1 MAIFESM
8 MFLFPYGG
16 ICIHF
21 LVGIILFLVGD
32 GLYLQLPCCQFPVGR
47 CVTSRLGEREFWC
60 SQLVAGTI
68 CWQTCP
74 EGDRK
79 KTRYWS
85 LTVKPLKIGP
95 FAKMENSR
103 NNHPCFLG
111 AMLNFG
117 GVVSFLGVFFS
128 QPNWMNRLF
137 DGLFLWGP
145 LNKNTFIF
153 QGVLG
158 LQGWEA
164 SIWMEANHLWT
175 SFPAGICL
183 LGGRLSGAYLWRDFN
198 TFANNQEWT
207 LDQWNKT
214 QKNTLTDFFF
224 FGGGLY
230 LHIPLL
236 YSYIPSC

>member
-1 MAIFESM
+1 
-8 MFLFPYGG
+8 MFFGG
-16 ICIHF
+16 E
-21 LVGIILFLVGD
+21 L
-32 GLYLQLPCCQFPVGR
+32 
-47 CVTSRLGEREFWC
+47 
-60 SQLVAGTI
+60 
-68 CWQTCP
+68 
-74 EGDRK
+74 
-79 KTRYWS
+79 
-85 LTVKPLKIGP
+85 
-95 FAKMENSR
+95 
-103 NNHPCFLG
+103 
-111 AMLNFG
+111 LNFG

-198 TFANNQEWT
+198 TFVNNQEWT

-224 FGGGLY
+224 DCICTYLY
-230 LHIPLL
+230 YIHIFPLVRDDL
-236 YSYIPSC
+236 SPSFMGSNKPVTLWAMGFY

>member
-1 MAIFESM
+1 
-8 MFLFPYGG
+8 
-16 ICIHF
+16 
-21 LVGIILFLVGD
+21 
-32 GLYLQLPCCQFPVGR
+32 
-47 CVTSRLGEREFWC
+47 
-60 SQLVAGTI
+60 
-68 CWQTCP
+68 
-74 EGDRK
+74 
-79 KTRYWS
+79 
-85 LTVKPLKIGP
+85 
-95 FAKMENSR
+95 MENSVFQPSMFFGGYVELWR
-103 NNHPCFLG
+103 CSEFLG
-111 AMLNFG
+111 C
-117 GVVSFLGVFFS
+117 FFS

-198 TFANNQEWT
+198 TFVNNQEWT

-214 QKNTLTDFFF
+214 QKKHFDRFFF
-224 FGGGLY
+224 LGGDCICTYLY
-230 LHIPLL
+230 YIHIFPLVFQGWFKPL
-236 YSYIPSC
+236 IHG

>member
-1 MAIFESM
+1 
-8 MFLFPYGG
+8 
-16 ICIHF
+16 
-21 LVGIILFLVGD
+21 
-32 GLYLQLPCCQFPVGR
+32 
-47 CVTSRLGEREFWC
+47 
-60 SQLVAGTI
+60 
-68 CWQTCP
+68 
-74 EGDRK
+74 
-79 KTRYWS
+79 
-85 LTVKPLKIGP
+85 
-95 FAKMENSR
+95 MENSR

-207 LDQWNKT
+207 LDQWKKT
-214 QKNTLTDFFF
+214 QTTHWQICFFDCICTYLYYVHIFPLVSDDLSPSYMGSNKPVTLWAMGFHSGFLA
-224 FGGGLY
+224 GLQGDQMRTEVSQMGRDACTKY
-230 LHIPLL
+230 KALL
-236 YSYIPSC
+236 KGS